1 MQWQIDLHGAEN
13 VLYNI
18 FQDPKKFSKKNI
30 LKFPTYRQISLL
42 TVLVTD
48 SVWVNQLVWIG
59 FSLDINLHDIEIRKK
74 YQESQHRG
82 KLPLFTDYEGL
93 NLSEL
98 VFR

>member
-1 MQWQIDLHGAEN
+1 MKLCKWQFDLHGAEN

-18 FQDPKKFSKKNI
+18 FQDPKKFPKKNV

-59 FSLDINLHDIEIRKK
+59 FSLDINLPNIEIRKK
-74 YQESQHRG
+74 YQESQHPSFYR
-82 KLPLFTDYEGL
+82 LWRTQPVWIGL
-93 NLSEL
+93 
-98 VFR
+98 